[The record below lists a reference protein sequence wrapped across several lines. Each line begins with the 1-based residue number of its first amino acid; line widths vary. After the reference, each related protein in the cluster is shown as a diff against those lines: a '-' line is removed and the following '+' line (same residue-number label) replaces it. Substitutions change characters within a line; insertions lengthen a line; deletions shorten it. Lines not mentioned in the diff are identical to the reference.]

1 MNEQKIQKEILEI
14 IKIYEGRAIFAFIV
28 EAVKKDYPS
37 KNVVAIVENN
47 LKILIDD
54 GKVICEKEPSITTL
68 SPLEFY
74 RLTTKGYREL
84 DSSRDKFWRFLI
96 WEKHNLFSLL
106 TFIISLVSLV
116 LSVVALW
123 VNFKR

>member
-1 MNEQKIQKEILEI
+1 MDDTRKIILRALRGSEG
-14 IKIYEGRAIFAFIV
+14 KIAKARMERV
-28 EAVKKDYPS
+28 VS
-37 KNVVAIVENN
+37 KYYFGKNYLPDNHFEKIENC
-47 LKILIDD
+47 LRLLILDGDIIDD
-54 GKVICEKEPSITTL
+54 GI
-68 SPLEFY
+68 FY
-74 RLTTKGYREL
+74 CLTPKGYEFSDIWHKR
-84 DSSRDKFWRFLI
+84 FWRFLI